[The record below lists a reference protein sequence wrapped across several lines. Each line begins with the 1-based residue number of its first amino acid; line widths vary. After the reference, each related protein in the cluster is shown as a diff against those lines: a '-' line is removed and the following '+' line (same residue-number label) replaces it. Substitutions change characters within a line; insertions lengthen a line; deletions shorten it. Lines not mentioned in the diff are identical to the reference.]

1 MMYDSDKTI
10 TTIWIKTDEDEGL
23 SLKKRTV
30 VNTNMITPFPA
41 TNKSTEDDVCI
52 LWGPVN
58 IQ

>member
-1 MMYDSDKTI
+1 MMYESDKTK

-52 LWGPVN
+52 V
-58 IQ
+58 